1 MPRDMSCAPDR
12 LNRYLGFILINSI
25 KNLSIPAN
33 IKYLKNND
41 PATLLVNLILYKYRK
56 IKKPITDSYICVG
69 CTFKIPGWNPD

>member
-12 LNRYLGFILINSI
+12 LKRYLGFILINSI

-41 PATLLVNLILYKYRK
+41 PATVLVSLILYKYRK
-56 IKKPITDSYICVG
+56 IKKPITDSYI
-69 CTFKIPGWNPD
+69 